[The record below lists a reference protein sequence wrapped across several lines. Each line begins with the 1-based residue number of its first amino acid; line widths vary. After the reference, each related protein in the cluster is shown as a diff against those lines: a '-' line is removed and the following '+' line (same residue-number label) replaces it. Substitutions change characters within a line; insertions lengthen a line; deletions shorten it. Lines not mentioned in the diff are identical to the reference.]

1 METLNQCITELT
13 TQVHVNDAEF
23 ILLFMV
29 FWLVASVLQNKFEM
43 NTNEE

>member
-1 METLNQCITELT
+1 METLNHCLSALT
-13 TQVHVNDAEF
+13 TEARSSDAEF
-23 ILLFMV
+23 LVLFMV